1 MGWFKL
7 LSRKWTTLKRLSPRE
22 RSLFL
27 RAFFGLI
34 FVAIALPRLGLKTTQ
49 KYLTQLPRQC
59 LTLSDVERKQRV
71 TQTAAMVKIVARYC
85 QPFTNC
91 LKQSLVLWQLLYWQ
105 RIDSE
110 LRIGVR
116 RDSGEFEA
124 HAWVEYQGIALNEVR
139 DVRQDF
145 ATFDSPIL

>member
-1 MGWFKL
+1 MGWLRL
-7 LSRKWTTLKRLSPRE
+7 LVRKWVTLKHLSPRE

-27 RAFFGLI
+27 RAFLGLI

-49 KYLTQLPRQC
+49 RILTQLPRQNV
-59 LTLSDVERKQRV
+59 TLSDGEREQRV
-71 TQTAAMVKIVARYC
+71 TQTAAMVKIAARYC

-91 LKQSLVLWQLLYWQ
+91 LKRSLVLWQLLRWQ
-105 RIDSE
+105 GIDSN

-116 RDSGEFEA
+116 RDRGNFEA

-139 DVRQDF
+139 EVRQDF
-145 ATFDSPIL
+145 ATFDRTI